1 VTLLYGGL
9 SLPLPASTS
18 RSLLAD
24 ADPALYLALDF
35 IAAMI
40 RQYVG
45 DRLVAEA
52 AASDCGAPIT
62 DAVASV
68 QPYEPGPFLMQA
80 HHPLPALFLFRHT
93 SKNDYATLSRS
104 HATGSLECDYV
115 LPALTAAQAERILP
129 VRHAIEELL
138 ADRIENGQDDAY
150 TPPGGTL
157 GEPVWL
163 RAGIE
168 RIDITDVTY
177 AGFDGMGNLYLPAL
191 AMTLTVKERHK
202 GAPGITLTGLRE
214 RVTLRDADGTTT
226 DPIVDSNLTPITTP

>member
-1 VTLLYGGL
+1 MTILYAGV
-9 SLPLPASTS
+9 SLPLPAASPPGS
-18 RSLLAD
+18 PGSLSD

-45 DRLVAEA
+45 ERLVAEA

-62 DAVASV
+62 NAVMTTL
-68 QPYEPGPFLMQA
+68 PYEPGPYLMAEQFR
-80 HHPLPALFLFRHT
+80 LPALFLFRRT
-93 SKNDYATLSRS
+93 SKSDYATLSRS
-104 HATGSLECDYV
+104 HSTGMLECNYV
-115 LPALTAAQAERILP
+115 LPALSPAQAERILP
-129 VRHAIEELL
+129 VRHAIEIVL

-168 RIDITDVTY
+168 RIDITDAAY
-177 AGFDGMGNLYLPAL
+177 GGFEGVGSLYLPAL
-191 AMTLTVKERHK
+191 TMTLAIKERHK

-214 RVTLRDADGTTT
+214 KVTLRDADGTTT
-226 DPIVDSNLTPITTP
+226 DPIVDSNLTL